1 MSSATVNSDTNRK
14 KDNPLNVL
22 NWSMLLISLPLGII
36 NFVLPIYGKQ
46 IGASAVEIGLLFSS
60 FAFMSVILRPL
71 IGAGLDRFGRRWFFI
86 AGLASY
92 ALTMTIFASADQ
104 VYKLVGARIAQGTA
118 AALLGLAVNAI
129 VADLAGADRRGQSFG
144 GVTQAANQGG
154 ILGTF
159 IGFSI
164 LMSQGIA
171 EGWRLLFYGYALVGL
186 AAVLMAWRRLPETR
200 PPQVETRQSLW
211 PVLHMVLR
219 SRSLSLL
226 MLVGLVTGA
235 SWAMTS
241 PILMFFLQD
250 KFQAELAILGLAFL
264 PSGIVWA
271 VLPSR
276 LGQLSDRFGRKPL
289 IVLALVIAAI
299 NNALIPAANSLVFLA
314 ILWAVEAAC
323 FAASDPAGAALITD
337 LTAENQRGRAFGLFA
352 LAGGLGAVIGPLAG
366 GWLYQT
372 LGPAIPFLTNSL
384 VLAVCAGVIGVGLKG
399 AEAQAKG

>member
-1 MSSATVNSDTNRK
+1 MSATMVDPNTNHK
-14 KDNPLNVL
+14 SKNTLNIL

-60 FAFMSVILRPL
+60 FSFMSVILRPL

-86 AGLASY
+86 AGLAGY
-92 ALTMTIFASADQ
+92 ALTMAVFASADQ
-104 VYKLVGARIAQGTA
+104 VSKLVGARIAQGTA

-129 VADLAGADRRGQSFG
+129 VADLAEADRRGQSFG

-164 LMSQGIA
+164 LMSVGIA
-171 EGWRLLFYGYALVGL
+171 EGWRLLFFGYALVSL
-186 AAVLMAWRRLPETR
+186 AAVLMAWRGLPETR
-200 PPQVETRQSLW
+200 PDQVETRQSLW
-211 PVLHMVLR
+211 PVLRMVFR
-219 SRSLSLL
+219 SRSLSIL

-250 KFQAELAILGLAFL
+250 KFQAEITTLGLAFL

-276 LGQLSDRFGRKPL
+276 LGRLSDRFGRKPL
-289 IVLALVIAAI
+289 IILALVIAAI
-299 NNALIPAANSLVFLA
+299 NNALIPAANSLVLLA

-337 LTAENQRGRAFGLFA
+337 LTGENQRGRAFGLFA

-366 GWLYQT
+366 GWLYQAI
-372 LGPAIPFLTNSL
+372 GPAAPFIANSL
-384 VLAVCAGVIGVGLKG
+384 VIAACAAVMGFGLK
-399 AEAQAKG
+399 